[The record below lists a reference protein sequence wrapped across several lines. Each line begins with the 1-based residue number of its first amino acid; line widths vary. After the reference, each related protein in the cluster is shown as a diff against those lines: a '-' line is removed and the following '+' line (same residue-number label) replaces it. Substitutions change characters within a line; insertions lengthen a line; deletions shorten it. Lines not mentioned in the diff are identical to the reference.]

1 MKLSNNENEWLE
13 VNIISNGHAQ
23 FHLERGYLKNT
34 IKSKWSY
41 NEYMIKVNSFS
52 GVLNKIE
59 MSELKNG
66 MGNGWGNMEYT
77 HGMSI

>member
-1 MKLSNNENEWLE
+1 
-13 VNIISNGHAQ
+13 
-23 FHLERGYLKNT
+23 
-34 IKSKWSY
+34 
-41 NEYMIKVNSFS
+41 MIKVNSFS

-59 MSELKNG
+59 MSELKNE